1 LRNTNVS
8 SNMSL
13 IFALCG
19 RMIIPLW
26 EKIRS
31 TGADV
36 AGVQSSLWN
45 SGRIRHPL
53 TTSVANFVQL
63 AP

>member
-1 LRNTNVS
+1 
-8 SNMSL
+8 MSL

-31 TGADV
+31 IIRSIGADV

-45 SGRIRHPL
+45 SGRIRL
-53 TTSVANFVQL
+53 YCRDVVAV
-63 AP
+63 